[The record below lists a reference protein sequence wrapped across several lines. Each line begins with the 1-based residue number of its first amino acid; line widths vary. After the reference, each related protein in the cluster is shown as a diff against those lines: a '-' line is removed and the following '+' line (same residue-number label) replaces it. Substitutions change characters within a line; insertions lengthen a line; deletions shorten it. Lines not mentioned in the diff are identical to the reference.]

1 MPKDRETTVEE
12 FASEDFGVA
21 VAAPAPVA
29 APELKPYGQN
39 PGDIVDANEAKGGR
53 YEALGAGKMRRL
65 AD

>member
-1 MPKDRETTVEE
+1 MPRDRETVEE
-12 FASEDFGVA
+12 FASEEVV
-21 VAAPAPVA
+21 VAAPAPVAA

-39 PGDIVDANEAKGGR
+39 PGDVVDANEAKGGR